1 MSTAPK
7 PAVAAGTLRVY
18 CQNSELAALLTDAIQ
33 SFDVRLLPAG
43 FPAEENNLS
52 VVIAD
57 NPSIFTAG
65 LGEANAKDRTRLIFV
80 LRNDA
85 ALEPHTSGISIFC
98 YLAPPLQALTVESII
113 RAAFENLLQ
122 ARVQAELE
130 QELRRVRS
138 EIDELNEIG
147 IALSTQ
153 RDTQSL
159 LDMILRKS
167 REITCSDAGSLYLV
181 EETENEAE
189 KRLRFKVTQNDS
201 LPVALTEYTLP
212 IDPSSIA
219 GYVAMSGEIL
229 HLEDAYQIPASL
241 PFHINLRFDQ
251 DTGYRTKS
259 MLVVPMKNPQGEI
272 LGVVQLINCKRDPHL
287 RVDAK
292 TVDGAVIPYPKALHG
307 LVNSL
312 ASQAAVALEN
322 SRLYE
327 SIQNLFEGFVKASVV
342 AIESRDPT
350 TSGHSFRVAELTV
363 GLAEA
368 VDRCDTAPFREV
380 TFSRSD
386 MKEIRYASLLHDF
399 GKVGVREEVLVK
411 AKKLYPQ
418 QLEVVRGR
426 FDFVRKAVQ
435 QQYTERK
442 LAYLLEKGREE
453 FLAKQEEFDREMAD
467 RLREVDDYLR
477 FLLQCNEPTVLPEG
491 DFQRLVDLAALE
503 YETWDGAP
511 QRLILPQEVGMLS
524 IPRGSLDEKERLQI
538 ESHVV
543 HTFNFLSRIP
553 WTKEIKNIPAI
564 ARAHH
569 EKLNGTGYPH
579 QLTEAEIPFQSKM
592 MTVSDIYDALSA
604 SDRPYKR
611 AVPTERAL
619 DILSMEANRRL
630 IDRNLF
636 KLFKDAEVYKK
647 TIGWKP
653 ATI

>member
-1 MSTAPK
+1 MSTVLK
-7 PAVAAGTLRVY
+7 PAVSADTLRVY
-18 CQNSELAALLTDAIQ
+18 YQNSEAAALLSHASR
-33 SFDVRLLPAG
+33 SFDLRVLPAS
-43 FPAEENNLS
+43 FPTEETNFS
-52 VVIAD
+52 VVIGD
-57 NPSIFTAG
+57 SPSIFTAE
-65 LGEANAKDRTRLIFV
+65 LGEAIAKDRTRLIYV
-80 LRNDA
+80 LRN
-85 ALEPHTSGISIFC
+85 GIPLDSNASEIPIFC
-98 YLAPPLQALTVESII
+98 FLAPPLHALAVESTV
-113 RAAFENLLQ
+113 RAAFENLKQ

-130 QELRRVRS
+130 RELRQVRS

-167 REITCSDAGSLYLV
+167 REITGSDAGSLYLV
-181 EETENEAE
+181 EETETEAD
-189 KRLRFKVTQNDS
+189 KRLRFKLTQNDS
-201 LPVALTEYTLP
+201 LPVALSEYTLP
-212 IDPSSIA
+212 IDSSSIA

-229 HLEDAYQIPASL
+229 HLEDAYRIPASL
-241 PFHINLRFDQ
+241 PFRINLKFDQ
-251 DTGYRTKS
+251 DTRYRTKS

-272 LGVVQLINCKRDPHL
+272 LGVVQLINCKRDPRL
-287 RVDAK
+287 RIDAK
-292 TVDGAVIPYPKALHG
+292 TVDEAVIPYSESLHG

-327 SIQNLFEGFVKASVV
+327 SIQTLFEGFVKASVV

-368 VDRCDTAPFREV
+368 VDRCDISPFRDV

-426 FDFVRKAVQ
+426 FDFVRKALQ
-435 QQYTERK
+435 QQYTVRK
-442 LAYLLEKGREE
+442 LAYILEKGREE
-453 FLAKQEEFDREMAD
+453 FLAKQEELDREMAD

-491 DFQRLVDLAALE
+491 NFQHLVELAAFE
-503 YETWDGAP
+503 YETWDGE
-511 QRLILPQEVGMLS
+511 QQKLISPLEVGMLS
-524 IPRGSLDEKERLQI
+524 IPRGSLDEKERVQI

-569 EKLNGTGYPH
+569 EKLNGTGYPF

-611 AVPTERAL
+611 AVPNERAL
-619 DILSMEANRRL
+619 EILSMEANRRL
-630 IDRNLF
+630 IDPNLF
-636 KLFKDAEVYKK
+636 KLFKEAEIYKRTLGWRPS
-647 TIGWKP
+647 TI
-653 ATI
+653 